1 VLYSRNP
8 PQIIDALTLQ
18 DIAER
23 LQCRLEG
30 DGGIEIRRVA
40 GIQQARAGDLT
51 FVANTRYASQ
61 VATTKASAIILGPQ
75 DAAPARLA
83 VLRCDDPYT
92 AFARA
97 LHFFVQAAP
106 PAAGVDRLSA
116 VAPGVTLGA
125 GVSIGPFVT
134 IGAGASVGART
145 IVYPNVVIG
154 PGARIGDDCVIH
166 SQASIREGVVVGH
179 RVVLHDGVVIGSDG
193 YGFARQKDGTHLKIP
208 QHADVVIEDDVEI
221 GANSTIDRPAVGETR
236 IGAGTK
242 LDNLVHVAH
251 GVTIGKRVLLAAQ
264 VGIAGSTAIEDDV
277 MMAGQTGVTG
287 HITVGARAM
296 VGAKSAV
303 LNSVDAGAF
312 VTGHPAIEHAEWRKA
327 SVIFRHLPEL
337 KKRLDEL
344 ERRLA
349 AHTTAL
355 RPRKRARQKTVKT
368 SILSNA
374 SKSSTRVSRAK
385 RSARRS

>member
-1 VLYSRNP
+1 
-8 PQIIDALTLQ
+8 LTLQ
-18 DIAER
+18 DIADR
-23 LQCRLEG
+23 LQCRFEG
-30 DGGIEIRRVA
+30 DGRIEIRRVT
-40 GIQQARAGDLT
+40 GIHQARQGDLT
-51 FVANTRYASQ
+51 FVANPRYASYI
-61 VATTKASAIILGPQ
+61 ATTKASAIILGPK
-75 DAAPARLA
+75 DAAPAHLA
-83 VLRCDDPYT
+83 VLRSDDPYT
-92 AFARA
+92 TFARA
-97 LHFFVQAAP
+97 LQFFVRTTSP
-106 PAAGVDRLSA
+106 VTGVDRLSA
-116 VAPGVTLGA
+116 VAPDATIGP

-134 IGAGASVGART
+134 IGAGATVGART
-145 IVYPNVVIG
+145 VIYPNVVIG

-251 GVTIGKRVLLAAQ
+251 GVAIGKRVLLAAQ
-264 VGIAGSTAIEDDV
+264 VGIAGSTTIEDDV

-287 HITVGARAM
+287 HINVGKRAM

-303 LNSVDAGAF
+303 LNSVEAGAF
-312 VTGHPAIEHAEWRKA
+312 VTGHPAIEHAEWRKSA
-327 SVIFRHLPEL
+327 VLFRHLPEL
-337 KKRLDEL
+337 KKRLEEL

-349 AHTTAL
+349 AHTTGL
-355 RPRKRARQKTVKT
+355 RPQ
-368 SILSNA
+368 
-374 SKSSTRVSRAK
+374 TRVQKSARPVPSKRMK
-385 RSARRS
+385 RSRRSKR